1 MQELDTEN
9 LQSYA
14 DEALSKRKWGR
25 AATILTDIL
34 ESEAEDINKSTT
46 AYNLIVCNIKL
57 GNPFKAQSA
66 LNKYSSLLED
76 SEREAL
82 QKEIYRIPTKMTE
95 NELKGLSWYKSNI
108 TLKDII
114 GLKKVKESIKEKIL
128 LPMQNQNLYKDYGI
142 KTGGGFI
149 LYGPPGTGKT
159 LLAKAV
165 AGETGV
171 RMLIANVK
179 ELVSKFQGESSKNIS
194 IIFNQARE
202 GGPAIIF
209 FDEIDALA
217 QSRTSSNVSSTGGE
231 DRRIA
236 NALLTELDGAQGD
249 NSNVY
254 VIGATNIPW
263 ELDDAV
269 TRSGRFNQFIYVPPP
284 DTKER
289 RDLFKYYTDKLKI
302 AKIDYIKLAL
312 MTFGFSP
319 ADIAAICKASAEH
332 AIAEF
337 TSNAKTPKPLTTK
350 DFIWGI
356 KQFPEPPLLKSYASA
371 LESLKQQ
378 SPEKLQQFNKMKE
391 DIKLFVRR
399 GKQRHALNNLIAKV
413 M

>member
-1 MQELDTEN
+1 MEIEKLQNLAIDAMSQANWSKAVTYLSSVLDAHPEP
-9 LQSYA
+9 QA
-14 DEALSKRKWGR
+14 
-25 AATILTDIL
+25 
-34 ESEAEDINKSTT
+34 
-46 AYNLIVCNIKL
+46 AYNLIVCYIKL
-57 GNPFKAQSA
+57 KNPLQSQA
-66 LNKYSSLLED
+66 KLNRYKELLSKE
-76 SEREAL
+76 EINELQEA
-82 QKEIYRIPTKMTE
+82 IYKIPTKMTQ
-95 NELKGLSWYKSNI
+95 NELKGLNWYKSNT
-108 TLKDII
+108 TLDEVI
-114 GLKKVKESIKEKIL
+114 GLKSVKKSIKEKII
-128 LPMQNQNLYKDYGI
+128 LPMQNQKVYKEYGI

-165 AGETGV
+165 AGETGI

-194 IIFNQARE
+194 IIFNQARQ

-209 FDEIDALA
+209 FDELDALA
-217 QSRTSSNVSSTGGE
+217 QSRTNSNVSSTGGE

-284 DTKER
+284 NLKER
-289 RDLFKYYTDKLKI
+289 IELFKFYTSKI
-302 AKIDYIKLAL
+302 KKGKINYLKLAL

-319 ADIAAICKASAEH
+319 ADIAAICKSSAEH
-332 AIAEF
+332 TIAD
-337 TSNAKTPKPLTTK
+337 SLSKNKAPKPFTTK
-350 DFIWGI
+350 DLVWGI

-371 LESLKQQ
+371 LESLKGQA
-378 SPEKLQQFNKMKE
+378 PEKIQQFN
-391 DIKLFVRR
+391 DIKKDIKFFIKK
-399 GKQRHALNNLIAKV
+399 GKQTHNIYRFISLILK
-413 M
+413 

>member
-1 MQELDTEN
+1 MQRLDNEEQN
-9 LQSYA
+9 SA
-14 DEALSKRKWGR
+14 DEALSERKWGK
-25 AATILTDIL
+25 AATILADML
-34 ESEAEDINKSTT
+34 ESKAENINRHTV

-57 GNPFKAQSA
+57 ANPLKAQAA
-66 LNKYSSLLED
+66 LNKYGSLLDISETED
-76 SEREAL
+76 L
-82 QKEIYRIPTKMTE
+82 QKEIYQIPTKMAE
-95 NELKGLSWYKSNI
+95 NELKGLAWYKSNI

-114 GLKKVKESIKEKIL
+114 GLEKVKKSIKEKIL
-128 LPMQNQNLYKDYGI
+128 LPMQNQNIYKEYGI

-165 AGETGV
+165 AGETGI

-179 ELVSKFQGESSKNIS
+179 DLVSKFQGESSKNIS
-194 IIFNQARE
+194 VIFNQARK

-209 FDEIDALA
+209 FDELDALA
-217 QSRTSSNVSSTGGE
+217 QSRTNSSVSSTGGE

-236 NALLTELDGAQGD
+236 NALLTELDGAQTD

-284 DTKER
+284 NTKER
-289 RDLFKYYTDKLKI
+289 ANLFRYYTKELKTG
-302 AKIDYIKLAL
+302 KIDYTKLAF

-319 ADIAAICKASAEH
+319 ADIATICKASAEH
-332 AIAEF
+332 AVAGF
-337 TSNAKTPKPLTTK
+337 MSKNRTPQPLKTK

-356 KQFPEPPLLKSYASA
+356 KQFPAPPLLKSYASI
-371 LESLKQQ
+371 LESFKEQ
-378 SPEKLQQFNKMKE
+378 SPEKIQQFKEMKK
-391 DIKLFVRR
+391 DTKLFVQR
-399 GKQRHALNNLIAKV
+399 GKQRSALNNFLAKLV
-413 M
+413 